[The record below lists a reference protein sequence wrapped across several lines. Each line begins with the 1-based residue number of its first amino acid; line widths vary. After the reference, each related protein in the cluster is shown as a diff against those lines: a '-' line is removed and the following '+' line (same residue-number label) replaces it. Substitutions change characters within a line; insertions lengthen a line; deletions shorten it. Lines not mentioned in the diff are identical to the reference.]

1 MLSSGKAWAASRKL
15 SHYRGSSRRRGREA
29 EGEGGGGGGGGEGE
43 EGEAGTGRFS
53 PPRARRVGAGGGGSR
68 ELEDAKEVQE
78 VGAKPDPECCGL
90 TGFRSPAEPERS
102 ASRRASGSPQFECGQ
117 LRLSLPGPCYP
128 GTPCGV
134 LVAGSILS
142 RERKDPPSNDVQGC
156 HQKGCL
162 LPTQITELLLS
173 GVHGL
178 SVTVS
183 ETEKFITYAV
193 AQLGDEL
200 SFFQNWQHFPWLT
213 LHWEAFD
220 DSQSPPGIHEALV
233 GLNSRR

>member
-102 ASRRASGSPQFECGQ
+102 ASRRASGSPQFDLSGTEISSTLLFCDFCCSRICWEFFFTECGQ

-142 RERKDPPSNDVQGC
+142 RERKDPPSNIGSTFP
-156 HQKGCL
+156 GL
-162 LPTQITELLLS
+162 LFTGKLLMTHSHLQES
-173 GVHGL
+173 MR
-178 SVTVS
+178 
-183 ETEKFITYAV
+183 
-193 AQLGDEL
+193 
-200 SFFQNWQHFPWLT
+200 P
-213 LHWEAFD
+213 
-220 DSQSPPGIHEALV
+220 
-233 GLNSRR
+233 